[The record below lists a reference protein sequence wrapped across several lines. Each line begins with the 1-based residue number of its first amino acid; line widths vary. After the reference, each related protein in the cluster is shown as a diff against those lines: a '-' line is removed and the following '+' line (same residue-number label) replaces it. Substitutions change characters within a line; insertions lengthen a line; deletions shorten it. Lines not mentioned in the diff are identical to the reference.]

1 MERIKSRMPTM
12 AYFSQV
18 TPELCYVLSDRSLNE
33 AITKMVANGFSQL
46 PVLRRSATPIRDK
59 DVVGVVTWE
68 SVGKHIVKPGF
79 DTSVAVSK
87 FCTERYSVAFCRDGD
102 CIKDVAEQMKEEY
115 VLVLNSRHEV
125 MCMVT
130 HSDLADLYLNIV
142 RPYSEIEVIESAIR
156 RIVGCLT
163 VSQLR
168 TAARDKSRA
177 MQIRSVDDLEMG
189 EYIALFSKYWNC
201 FGLGCDKNVV
211 MEQMEK
217 LRLIRNSVMHFRPQ
231 GVSAADRQVLSG
243 LRALLIAE

>member
-1 MERIKSRMPTM
+1 MKRVKSQMPTM

-18 TPELCYVLSDRSLNE
+18 TPELCFVLSDRPLKE

-46 PVLRRSATPIRDK
+46 PVLRRLVAPIHEK
-59 DVVGVVTWE
+59 DVIGVVTWE
-68 SVGKHIVKPGF
+68 SVGKHIIKPGF
-79 DTSVAVSK
+79 DTSVVVSK
-87 FCTERYSVAFCRDGD
+87 VCTERNSVTFCRESDY
-102 CIKDVAEQMKEEY
+102 IKDVAEQMKNEY
-115 VLVLNSRHEV
+115 VMVLNSRHEV
-125 MCMVT
+125 ICMVT
-130 HSDLADLYLNIV
+130 YSDIAALYLNIV

-189 EYIALFSKYWNC
+189 EYIALFSKYWNRI
-201 FGLGCDKNVV
+201 GLGCDKSVV
-211 MEQMEK
+211 MEEMEK

-231 GVSAADRQVLSG
+231 GVSVADRQVLSG